1 MGERVM
7 LLAYPFT
14 FHAFLITCNCWVF
27 TMARVYN
34 WSATLNKH
42 FFLYKIFPKAGLG
55 LWLGLSGEKIPFR
68 LHWLFLKN

>member
-34 WSATLNKH
+34 WSAT
-42 FFLYKIFPKAGLG
+42 
-55 LWLGLSGEKIPFR
+55 
-68 LHWLFLKN
+68 